1 MIQYT
6 KCVMLR
12 NAISLCSIKRKW
24 LLCFSVNSNGR
35 LVLEPFV
42 YNFYV
47 FTVFKYDHVRY
58 LINHKAC
65 VTSLDLNG
73 V

>member
-1 MIQYT
+1 
-6 KCVMLR
+6 
-12 NAISLCSIKRKW
+12 
-24 LLCFSVNSNGR
+24 LCFSVNSNGR